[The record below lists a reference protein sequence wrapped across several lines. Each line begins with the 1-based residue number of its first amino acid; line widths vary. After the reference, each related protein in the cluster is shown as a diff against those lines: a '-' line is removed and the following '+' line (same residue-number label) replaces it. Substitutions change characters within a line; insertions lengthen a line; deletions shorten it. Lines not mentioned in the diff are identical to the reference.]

1 MIFNFNI
8 YYNVEEG
15 QDLYLNIVD
24 GTEKVSSFKM
34 NTSGDGNWTFELR
47 KETRNIPCLDYY
59 YSLVTKEEII
69 KVISKEEACKTP
81 AKVEGINATAKENS
95 EKIHIKETSNKVIR
109 KEWLAPYVPSH
120 HLPLNQSGVNSITTY
135 DSWIDQPID
144 AHFFS
149 EAFTHCLNKRPEQK
163 PYQQP
168 NPAVLRI
175 KVFATQLKSNERLV
189 LCGAHPVLGEWQPE
203 RGIPCTE
210 VSHNVWTCDINTEYT
225 ANENLEFK
233 FVAITKNTNPLE
245 IGNDKAS
252 WEIGFNRTVT
262 VPRIRK
268 GEVVIYCQRPA
279 AFERS
284 MPRMAGTIIDID
296 NFIDSPRIRSI
307 IEWMADT
314 DQRWLCLNTKKMT
327 RGNHS
332 TELQELKAYAHTHRI
347 VLEYK
352 NTTHSLPLSY
362 WWDKDK
368 ERAEDYYKNTLCRRD
383 NTPHPIPSWLAHDIM
398 MRKLLEQDTMQ
409 CLFYYEDWKLLG
421 DITMLRLRDN
431 IKEMIKQSG
440 RIY

>member
-24 GTEKVSSFKM
+24 GTEKVSSYKM

-47 KETRNIPCLDYY
+47 KETKNIPSLDYY
-59 YSLVTKEEII
+59 YSLII
-69 KVISKEEACKTP
+69 KD
-81 AKVEGINATAKENS
+81 
-95 EKIHIKETSNKVIR
+95 EKIKDSVKETTNKVIR

-120 HLPLNQSGVNSITTY
+120 HLPLNQEGVNSITTY

-144 AHFFS
+144 ANFFS
-149 EAFTHCLNKRPEQK
+149 EAFTDCLNKRPEQK
-163 PYQQP
+163 PYLQP

-175 KVFATQLKSNERLV
+175 KVFATQLKSDERLV

-210 VSHNVWTCDINTEYT
+210 ISHNVWTCDINTEYT
-225 ANENLEFK
+225 ANENLEYK
-233 FVAITKNTNPLE
+233 FVAISKSSNPLE
-245 IGNDKAS
+245 PANDRIS
-252 WEIGFNRTVT
+252 WEIGFNRCVT

-268 GEVVIYCQRPA
+268 GEILIYCQRPA
-279 AFERS
+279 AFERP
-284 MPRMAGTIIDID
+284 MPRMAGTIIEID
-296 NFIDSPRIRSI
+296 KYIDSPRIRSV

-314 DQRWLCLNTKKMT
+314 DQRWLLLDTKKMT
-327 RGNHS
+327 KGNHIS
-332 TELQELKAYAHTHRI
+332 KIQELKDYALTHRI
-347 VLEYK
+347 VLECK
-352 NTTHSLPLSY
+352 TTTHSQPLSY
-362 WWDKDK
+362 WWDNDK
-368 ERAEDYYKNTLCRRD
+368 QRAEEYYKNTLERRD
-383 NTPHPIPSWLAHDIM
+383 NPPHPIPSWLAHDIM

-409 CLFYYEDWKLLG
+409 CLFHYEDWKLLG
-421 DITMLRLRDN
+421 DITTLRSRDN